1 MKKIF
6 LSLFCLLGFA
16 TFALADHAQK
26 LTVTVPAQTEACY
39 AIGTFNSWKLENII
53 PMDLETATGE
63 NRVFSCTIMVPDEM
77 PSSKDDKKFKFLAGG
92 QSYSYEQNEDDFY
105 YDDADGYNR
114 TVSGFKKYASHG
126 NVVRF
131 VCSAT
136 TEKVYLAGKFAGN
149 DWQQGSMIRMVE
161 VESERTTTT
170 KTFQAR
176 VGTNE
181 SNMEFKYMP
190 WGREWDNQT
199 TNSNNKFNEM
209 PKDANGAV
217 VNEYITV
224 NITAPEGTKEVYLMG
239 HWGDKGTDA
248 NRAHKCV
255 KTGDNTFVGIIP
267 SIEECNFRC
276 YNKKNKDNYEVDNND
291 SQVTRSTG
299 DATNKEMNITVDK
312 WRYADE
318 FTQYYVTGTSNLGH
332 DEGKGDSW
340 NEKQLKMSA
349 SGTLTLTNRPA
360 GDYEMK
366 VTDGNWGSGHEFGWE
381 QLNKEASSQYITKK
395 DNNICFYLTEAGDVT
410 VSIVEGS
417 VTVTGST
424 IGEKPKQYYL
434 TGIGG
439 WDAKQH
445 ALDVVTRTYKK
456 KDLDGGNKECKITD
470 GKWASDGGHE
480 WGYAQFDQEHSNIT
494 LTGNESNNNICFS
507 LNKKSDVVFQMV
519 DDKVVINQQYYVTGI
534 EGWNERQIP
543 MELYSRTY
551 TANLPAGGYEC
562 KVTSGNWDNILTYK
576 ELDQSSS
583 ANVYTTSNNNIAFV
597 LAEAGEVTI
606 RVTNDNKV
614 LVTGSFVE
622 SATYTLE
629 GNGGDDATGTW
640 CHGKDWNTSASQM
653 YDNTI
658 TFNDVPKG
666 TWKCKVTNAGKT
678 FEWGYTEVDL
688 DQSSCLVKCESEQD
702 NGIRIE
708 LPYQANIT
716 ITVENPDAEKKII
729 VLVSPA
735 QLDEDADNST
745 LINDIHDKTV
755 EAQLLRSF
763 VADGY
768 WYTLCLPFDLTAE
781 QIAASIGGCQLMKL
795 NSSYMKTAETLYLD
809 FKEETTI
816 EAGVPY
822 LFMPNNDVE
831 NPIFKAV
838 QTNKYASLTV
848 NTDKAS
854 MTGFYQPT
862 VVAESNYF
870 LGENNYLMKNSDA
883 SESKAFRAYFTLSES
898 VPAHV
903 MARVVFGQGAPTT
916 MDEVKASKSN
926 RLIMYNGHIFI
937 EKEGVRYTLIGQR
950 L

>member
-6 LSLFCLLGFA
+6 LSLLCLLGFA
-16 TFALADHAQK
+16 TFAMADHPQK

-39 AIGTFNSWKLENII
+39 AIGTFNDWELKDII
-53 PMDLETATGE
+53 PMDLESTTTE

-77 PSSKDDKKFKFLAGG
+77 PSDKNKKKFKFLAGG
-92 QSYSYEQNEDDFY
+92 QSYDYEQKEGDFY

-114 TVSGFKKYASHG
+114 TVSEWKNKCAKHG

-136 TEKVYLAGKFAGN
+136 TEKVYVLGNFAGN
-149 DWQQGSMIRMVE
+149 NWQDGSMIRMVE
-161 VESERTTTT
+161 VESTETT

-176 VGTNE
+176 IGTNDDE
-181 SNMEFKYMP
+181 MKFKFYP

-199 TNSNNKFNEM
+199 TENDNNFSTM
-209 PKDANGAV
+209 PKDANGAA

-267 SIEECNFRC
+267 STEVRNFRC
-276 YNKKNKDNYEVDNND
+276 YNKKSTSNYEVDNND
-291 SQVTRSTG
+291 QQVTRSTG
-299 DATNKEMNITVDK
+299 DATNKVMNITVAK

-318 FTQYYVTGTSNLGH
+318 FTQYYVTGSENLGK
-332 DEGKGDSW
+332 DEGQESGGWKV
-340 NEKQLKMSA
+340 KQLKMSA
-349 SGTLTLTNRPA
+349 SGTLTLKNLA
-360 GDYEMK
+360 VGDYEMK
-366 VTDGNWGSGHEFGWE
+366 VTDGNWGSGHEFGWD

-410 VSIVEGS
+410 VSIEDGS
-417 VTVTGST
+417 VTVTGTT

-434 TGIGG
+434 TGIDG

-470 GKWASDGGHE
+470 GEFGDGHE

-507 LNKKSDVVFQMV
+507 LNKKSDMVFQMV
-519 DDKVVINQQYYVTGI
+519 NDKVVINQQYYVTGI
-534 EGWNERQIP
+534 GGWNERQTP

-551 TANLPAGGYEC
+551 TANLEAGGYEF
-562 KVTSGNWDNILTYK
+562 KVTAGNWDNTLTF
-576 ELDQSSS
+576 EDLDASSS
-583 ANVYTTSNNNIAFV
+583 ANVYTTSGGNIAFV

-606 RVTNDNKV
+606 SVTNGNKV

-629 GNGGDDATGTW
+629 GNGGDDKTGTW

-658 TFNDVPKG
+658 TFNNVPKG

-678 FEWGYTEVDL
+678 FEWGYTQVIL

-708 LPYQANIT
+708 LPYVAD
-716 ITVENPDAEKKII
+716 ITVTVVDPDAEKKIV

-735 QLDEDADNST
+735 QLNENADNTT
-745 LINDIHDKTV
+745 LINDIHDNTV
-755 EAQLLRSF
+755 DAQLLREF

-795 NSSYMKTAETLYLD
+795 NFSYMKTAETLYLD

-838 QTNKYASLTV
+838 QTNKNASLTV

-862 VVAESNYF
+862 VVAESYYF

-883 SESKAFRAYFTLSES
+883 SESKAFRAYFTLDES
-898 VPAHV
+898 VPAQV

-926 RLIMYNGHIFI
+926 RLIMYDGHIYI

>member
-6 LSLFCLLGFA
+6 LSLLCLLGFA
-16 TFALADHAQK
+16 TFAMAD
-26 LTVTVPAQTEACY
+26 
-39 AIGTFNSWKLENII
+39 
-53 PMDLETATGE
+53 
-63 NRVFSCTIMVPDEM
+63 
-77 PSSKDDKKFKFLAGG
+77 
-92 QSYSYEQNEDDFY
+92 
-105 YDDADGYNR
+105 
-114 TVSGFKKYASHG
+114 
-126 NVVRF
+126 
-131 VCSAT
+131 
-136 TEKVYLAGKFAGN
+136 
-149 DWQQGSMIRMVE
+149 
-161 VESERTTTT
+161 
-170 KTFQAR
+170 
-176 VGTNE
+176 
-181 SNMEFKYMP
+181 
-190 WGREWDNQT
+190 
-199 TNSNNKFNEM
+199 
-209 PKDANGAV
+209 
-217 VNEYITV
+217 
-224 NITAPEGTKEVYLMG
+224 
-239 HWGDKGTDA
+239 
-248 NRAHKCV
+248 
-255 KTGDNTFVGIIP
+255 
-267 SIEECNFRC
+267 
-276 YNKKNKDNYEVDNND
+276 
-291 SQVTRSTG
+291 
-299 DATNKEMNITVDK
+299 
-312 WRYADE
+312 
-318 FTQYYVTGTSNLGH
+318 YYVTGSENLGH
-332 DEGKGDSW
+332 DNEKGNSW
-340 NEKQLKMSA
+340 DPKQLKMTD
-349 SGTLTLTNRPA
+349 GMLTLTNRPA

-366 VTDGNWGSGHEFGWE
+366 VTDGSWGAAGEKEFGWG
-381 QLNKEASSQYITKK
+381 QLDKEASSENITGNDGNNICFTLSEVCNIHVSIENEVVTVIISPTGISKQYYIAGAVELSTSGNWSEQRYPMDADATKTINLPAGDRVCKITDGQWGDGHELDYTDLNIEQSSSYITKG
-395 DNNICFYLTEAGDVT
+395 NNNTDICFYLTEAGDVT
-410 VSIVEGS
+410 FSVVEGK
-417 VTVTGST
+417 VIITGST
-424 IGEKPKQYYL
+424 IGEKPIQYYL
-434 TGIGG
+434 TGINGE
-439 WDAKQH
+439 WNVQLR
-445 ALDVVTRTYKK
+445 ALDITTRTYKWE
-456 KDLDGGNKECKITD
+456 DLNSGYNQCKITN
-470 GKWASDGGHE
+470 GKWADDGGKE
-480 WGYAQFDQEHSNIT
+480 WGADNMDQTKSNIT
-494 LTGNESNNNICFS
+494 LSKDGSNIKFH
-507 LNKKSDVVFQMV
+507 LDKKSDVVFQMV

-534 EGWNERQIP
+534 GGWNERQTP

-551 TANLPAGGYEC
+551 TANLEAGGYEC
-562 KVTSGNWDNILTYK
+562 KVTSGSWKDNGGLELDYTN
-576 ELDQSSS
+576 LDQSSS
-583 ANVYTTSNNNIAFV
+583 ANVYTTSGGNIAFV
-597 LAEAGEVTI
+597 LAEEGQVTI
-606 RVTNDNKV
+606 RVTNENKV
-614 LVTGSFVE
+614 VVTGNFVK

-629 GNGGDDATGTW
+629 GNGGDDKTGTW

-658 TFNDVPKG
+658 TFNNVPKG

-708 LPYQANIT
+708 LPYVAD
-716 ITVENPDAEKKII
+716 ITVTVVDPEAEKKIV

-735 QLDEDADNST
+735 QLDETVDNTT

-755 EAQLLRSF
+755 DAQLLREF

-795 NSSYMKTAETLYLD
+795 NFSYMKTAETLYLD

-883 SESKAFRAYFTLSES
+883 SESKAFRAYFTLDES
-898 VPAHV
+898 VPAQV
-903 MARVVFGQGAPTT
+903 MARIVFGQGAPTT